1 MNDKKIKVKISCLH
15 DMPPLL
21 RQLPDKSTILG
32 NCEFLINT
40 NERDCDFFFVLRTC

>member
-21 RQLPDKSTILG
+21 RQLPDKSTILSIG
-32 NCEFLINT
+32 INLLT
-40 NERDCDFFFVLRTC
+40 D